1 MERSLDF
8 SVQMLLDGHLRVG
21 QESMEHCRGMILRSE
36 HAAQSV
42 LSAKLGDIV
51 TQNHR
56 HEVGL
61 NNALA
66 LR

>member
-1 MERSLDF
+1 MEQSLDF
-8 SVQMLLDGHLRVG
+8 SVQMLLDGDLRVG
-21 QESMEHCRGMILRSE
+21 QETMEHCRGMILRSE
-36 HAAQSV
+36 HAAQFVVS
-42 LSAKLGDIV
+42 DIV

>member
-1 MERSLDF
+1 MEQSLDY
-8 SVQMLLDGHLRVG
+8 SVQMLLDGDLRVG
-21 QESMEHCRGMILRSE
+21 QETIEHCRGMILQSAY
-36 HAAQSV
+36 AAQFG
-42 LSAKLGDIV
+42 LSAKLVDIV

-61 NNALA
+61 NNALG

>member
-1 MERSLDF
+1 MEQSLDF
-8 SVQMLLDGHLRVG
+8 SVQMLLDGDLRVG
-21 QESMEHCRGMILRSE
+21 QETMEHCRRMILRSE
-36 HAAQSV
+36 HAAQFV
-42 LSAKLGDIV
+42 LSAKLVDIV

-61 NNALA
+61 NNAFG

>member
-1 MERSLDF
+1 MYGTVF
-8 SVQMLLDGHLRVG
+8 GLLGPNASGQYFRVG
-21 QESMEHCRGMILRSE
+21 QETMEHWRGMILRSAY
-36 HAAQSV
+36 AAQFV
-42 LSAKLGDIV
+42 LSAKLVDIV

-61 NNALA
+61 NAFG

>member
-1 MERSLDF
+1 
-8 SVQMLLDGHLRVG
+8 MLLDGDLRVG
-21 QESMEHCRGMILRSE
+21 QETMEHSRGMILRSE
-36 HAAQSV
+36 HAAQFV

>member
-1 MERSLDF
+1 
-8 SVQMLLDGHLRVG
+8 MLLDGDLRVG
-21 QESMEHCRGMILRSE
+21 QETMEHCRGMILRSAY
-36 HAAQSV
+36 AAQFV

>member
-1 MERSLDF
+1 MEQSLDF
-8 SVQMLLDGHLRVG
+8 SVQMLLDGDLRVG
-21 QESMEHCRGMILRSE
+21 QETLEHCGGMILRSAY
-36 HAAQSV
+36 AAQFV
-42 LSAKLGDIV
+42 LSAKLVDIV

-61 NNALA
+61 NNALG